1 MQMSIVRS
9 SCSELP
15 RRPPQHLQRQPE
27 ATGTKPSEQMG
38 KGGQPASPPHATL
51 PKSTHNPLQRGLQIP
66 GVRAADC
73 NHVNRLPITQSHF
86 LPEPP
91 FRSEGQLGSPQ
102 RTSGLPYS
110 RIYCLPVGLRPRDQD
125 SARRCGIACSVE
137 RQRLPPLQRHDA
149 DKDVVLQDDNNTGTR
164 HTYKSHIT
172 HTVHVV
178 TRRQPKA
185 RFTRCD

>member
-1 MQMSIVRS
+1 MSSPAVLHSTFNDNLR
-9 SCSELP
+9 
-15 RRPPQHLQRQPE
+15 QRAQSQ
-27 ATGTKPSEQMG
+27 ANKWG
-38 KGGQPASPPHATL
+38 KGDNPLPPPHATL

-125 SARRCGIACSVE
+125 SARRCGIACSEE

-149 DKDVVLQDDNNTGTR
+149 DKDVVLQDDNNTNQTHIQVTH
-164 HTYKSHIT
+164 HTYC
-172 HTVHVV
+172 
-178 TRRQPKA
+178 
-185 RFTRCD
+185 TRCDT